1 MGKVFQVDLM
11 QEHTSQTIFP
21 KLDLPAQPWELL
33 DAMDRV
39 RLQEGEKLRV
49 RIDQYLDF
57 RELIFHLIT
66 AKVQLLELN
75 DLALRL
81 ARLDAAQRTAF
92 RGLLRMES
100 PTFEQRLP
108 LVRLRD
114 LAASVDCCRVE
125 AAVSRDEELGRV
137 YVESGR
143 LPEYRGLPESVR
155 KVLNYG
161 EIGKESR
168 EREQGIYLSGGGYV
182 VRTRSIIQAP
192 PAPERMEKPSY
203 IFRLR
208 ATDRTQGNPTRHAAL
223 ELPAT
228 PEELEEALRETG
240 AASWRDV
247 GFQTVDSALPG
258 FLEGMDCVGE
268 IEILNDL
275 ALTVRNVEQ
284 AGLLPKYKAVL
295 YAVRCTDLEEAIRLG
310 DRLDQYRLE
319 PRTYTSAD
327 IALGELQTV
336 LDDRTVEL
344 LRPSV
349 DLYRFGD
356 ALIQKYGSDLTEY
369 GLVERRDGQPVQ
381 KIGPELQPGRQGIQ
395 RGGMTLG

>member
-1 MGKVFQVDLM
+1 MGKVFQVQLM

-21 KLDLPAQPWELL
+21 QLDLPAQPWELL

-57 RELIFHLIT
+57 KELIFHLIT

-92 RGLLRMES
+92 RGLLRIES

-108 LVRLRD
+108 LARLRD

-125 AAVSRDEELGRV
+125 VSVSRDEELGRI

-168 EREQGIYLSGGGYV
+168 EREQGLYISGGGYV
-182 VRTRSIIQAP
+182 VRTRSMIQAP
-192 PAPERMEKPSY
+192 PAPERLEKPPYS
-203 IFRLR
+203 FRLCVTNER
-208 ATDRTQGNPTRHAAL
+208 LPNRTAL
-223 ELPAT
+223 LDLPAS
-228 PEELEEALRETG
+228 PEELDKALRETG

-258 FLEGMDCVGE
+258 FLEGMDCAGE

-275 ALTVRNVEQ
+275 ALTVRDVER

-295 YAVRCTDLEEAIRLG
+295 HAVRCTDLEEAIRLG
-310 DRLDQYRLE
+310 NRLDEYLLE
-319 PRTYTSAD
+319 TRTYTSAD
-327 IALGELQTV
+327 IALGELHTV

-344 LRPSV
+344 LKPCV

-381 KIGPELQPGRQGIQ
+381 KMGQEPQPDRQKIQ

>member
-1 MGKVFQVDLM
+1 MGKVFQVQLT
-11 QEHTSQTIFP
+11 QEHTSQAIFP

-39 RLQEGEKLRV
+39 RLQEGERLKV
-49 RIDQYLDF
+49 WIEQYLDF
-57 RELIFHLIT
+57 RELIPHLIT

-81 ARLDAAQRTAF
+81 AHLDAAQRTAF
-92 RGLLRMES
+92 RGLLRLES
-100 PTFEQRLP
+100 PAFEQRLP
-108 LVRLRD
+108 LARLRD
-114 LAASVDCCRVE
+114 LAASVDSCRVE
-125 AAVSRDEELGRV
+125 ASVSRDEELGRI

-155 KVLNYG
+155 RVLNYG

-168 EREQGIYLSGGGYV
+168 EREQGLYISGGYV
-182 VRTRSIIQAP
+182 VRTRSMIQAP
-192 PAPERMEKPSY
+192 PAPERLEKPPYS
-203 IFRLR
+203 FRLCVTNER
-208 ATDRTQGNPTRHAAL
+208 LPNRTAL
-223 ELPAT
+223 LDLPAS
-228 PEELEEALRETG
+228 PEELDKALRETG

-258 FLEGMDCVGE
+258 FLEGMDCAGE

-275 ALTVRNVEQ
+275 ALTVRDVER

-295 YAVRCTDLEEAIRLG
+295 HAVRCTDLEEAIRLG
-310 DRLDQYRLE
+310 NRLDEYLLE
-319 PRTYTSAD
+319 TRTYTSAD
-327 IALGELQTV
+327 IALGELHTV

-344 LRPSV
+344 LKPCV

-369 GLVERRDGQPVQ
+369 GLVERRDGQMVQ
-381 KIGPELQPGRQGIQ
+381 KMGQEPQPGRQGIQ

>member
-1 MGKVFQVDLM
+1 MGKVFQVQLT
-11 QEHTSQTIFP
+11 QEHTSQAIFP

-39 RLQEGEKLRV
+39 RLQEGETLKV
-49 RIDQYLDF
+49 WIDQYLDF
-57 RELIFHLIT
+57 RELVPYFIT
-66 AKVQLLELN
+66 AEVQLLELN

-92 RGLLRMES
+92 QGLLRMES
-100 PTFEQRLP
+100 PTSEHRLP
-108 LVRLRD
+108 LARLRD

-125 AAVSRDEELGRV
+125 VSVSRDEELGRT

-168 EREQGIYLSGGGYV
+168 EREQGLYISGGYV
-182 VRTRSIIQAP
+182 VRTRSMIQAP
-192 PAPERMEKPSY
+192 PAPERMEKPPY
-203 IFRLR
+203 IFRLCVTNER
-208 ATDRTQGNPTRHAAL
+208 
-223 ELPAT
+223 LPAKT
-228 PEELEEALRETG
+228 ALLDLPASPEEMEKALRETG

-258 FLEGMDCVGE
+258 FLEGMDCAGE

-275 ALTVRNVEQ
+275 ALTVWDVEQ

-295 YAVRCTDLEEAIRLG
+295 HAVRCTDPEEAIRLG
-310 DRLDQYRLE
+310 ERLDEYLLE
-319 PRTYTSAD
+319 TRTYTSAD
-327 IALGELQTV
+327 IALGELHAI

-344 LRPSV
+344 LKPCV

-356 ALIQKYGSDLTEY
+356 ALIQKYDSDLTEY

-381 KIGPELQPGRQGIQ
+381 KMGQEPQPGRQEIQ